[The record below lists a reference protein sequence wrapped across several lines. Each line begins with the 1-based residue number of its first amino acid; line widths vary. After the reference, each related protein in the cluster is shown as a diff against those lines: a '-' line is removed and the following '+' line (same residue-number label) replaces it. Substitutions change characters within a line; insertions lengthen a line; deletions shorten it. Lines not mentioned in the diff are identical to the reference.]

1 MSPISPPCVLSPYL
15 FLHYH
20 YHMNQVN
27 SQSEEVKEPVTGQK
41 SDVYRIHTK
50 DNREI
55 VLVGTAHISQISK
68 DLVHETIENEAPDT
82 VCVELDEG
90 RLKSIQDP
98 NRWKN
103 TDLRDVIKKKQ
114 LATLIAN
121 LVLGSYQKRMGAQ
134 TGVKPGSELKEAVD
148 VANEKN
154 IPIVLADRDIKITL
168 KRTWACTPW
177 YRKFSLLGGLF
188 ASIFDKTEISE
199 EELQK
204 IKEKDALNSM
214 MQEFGKTFPEVKQ
227 VLIDERDQFLASKI
241 KNAQGDKVVAV
252 IGAGH
257 LRGIASIIE
266 EDKELPSEESIS
278 VIPKGTAIWKIIG
291 WSITLAIIASIV
303 LVGYFA
309 GIEKAGQLSLQ
320 WAMLTGG
327 GAMLGAIIAGGHPLT
342 ILVALVMA
350 PFTGLT
356 PLIGVGFFTALTQ
369 VYVRPPRVSE
379 METLTDDIW
388 QVKRWWKNRVTRVIL
403 CFLCPGIPAIIGKI
417 LAIFKIYQAF

>member
-1 MSPISPPCVLSPYL
+1 MIIVEKLPSH

-20 YHMNQVN
+20 YRMNESN
-27 SQSEEVKEPVTGQK
+27 TQSVENKESMSGEK

-55 VLVGTAHISQISK
+55 VLVGTAHISQVSK
-68 DLVHETIENEAPDT
+68 DLVHETIENETPDT

-98 NRWKN
+98 DRWKN
-103 TDLRDVIKKKQ
+103 TDLKEVIKKKQ

-134 TGVKPGSELKEAVD
+134 TGVRPGAELKEAVD
-148 VANEKN
+148 ISNSKN
-154 IPIVLADRDIKITL
+154 IPLVLADRDIKITL
-168 KRTWACTPW
+168 RRTWACTPW
-177 YRKFSLLGGLF
+177 YRKFNLLGGLF
-188 ASIFDKTEISE
+188 ASIFDKTEINE
-199 EELQK
+199 DELQK

-214 MQEFGKTFPEVKQ
+214 MQEFGKSFPEVKQ
-227 VLIDERDQFLASKI
+227 VLIDERDQFLASRI
-241 KNAQGDKVVAV
+241 KNAQGNKVVAV
-252 IGAGH
+252 VGAGH
-257 LRGIASIIE
+257 MRGIASIIE

-278 VIPKGTAIWKIIG
+278 VIPKGTSLWKILG
-291 WSITLAIIASIV
+291 WSITIAIIASIV
-303 LVGYFA
+303 LIGYVA
-309 GIEKAGQLSLQ
+309 GIEKAGQLTLQ
-320 WAMLTGG
+320 WVMYTGG

-342 ILVALVMA
+342 VLVALVMA

-369 VYVRPPRVSE
+369 AYVRPPRVSE

-388 QVKRWWKNRVTRVIL
+388 QVRHWWKNRVTRVIL

>member
-1 MSPISPPCVLSPYL
+1 
-15 FLHYH
+15 
-20 YHMNQVN
+20 MNEVN
-27 SQSEEVKEPVTGQK
+27 SQSVDNNESLSEKK

-55 VLVGTAHISQISK
+55 ILVGTAHISQASK
-68 DLVHETIENEAPDT
+68 ELVHETIENESPDT

-98 NRWKN
+98 DRWKN
-103 TDLRDVIKKKQ
+103 TDLKDVIKKKQ

-148 VANEKN
+148 IANEKN

-177 YRKFSLLGGLF
+177 YRKFNLLGGLF

-214 MQEFGKTFPEVKQ
+214 MQEFGKSYPEVKQ

-252 IGAGH
+252 VGAGH
-257 LRGIASIIE
+257 MRGIASIIE

-278 VIPKGTAIWKIIG
+278 VIPKGTAIWKILG

-320 WAMLTGG
+320 WVMFTGG

-369 VYVRPPRVSE
+369 VYMRPPRVQE

-388 QVKRWWKNRVTRVIL
+388 HVKRWWKNRVTRVIL

>member
-1 MSPISPPCVLSPYL
+1 MSE
-15 FLHYH
+15 
-20 YHMNQVN
+20 N
-27 SQSEEVKEPVTGQK
+27 S
-41 SDVYRIHTK
+41 DIYRINTA
-50 DNREI
+50 DGREI
-55 VLVGTAHISQISK
+55 ILIGTAHISKTSK
-68 DLVHETIENEAPDT
+68 ELVRETIESESPDT

-90 RLKSIQDP
+90 RFKSLKEPD
-98 NRWKN
+98 RWKN
-103 TDLRDVIKKKQ
+103 TDLKQVIKKKQ

-134 TGVKPGSELKEAVD
+134 TGVKPGAELKEA
-148 VANEKN
+148 AEAAEEKGTQL
-154 IPIVLADRDIKITL
+154 VLADRDIKITL

-177 YRKFSLLGGLF
+177 YRKFSLLGGLI

-199 EELQK
+199 EELAK
-204 IKEKDALNSM
+204 IKEQDALSSM

-241 KNAQGDKVVAV
+241 KSAPGKKIVAV
-252 IGAGH
+252 VGAGH
-257 LRGIASIIE
+257 MRGIANIIE
-266 EDKELPSEESIS
+266 TEKELPSEESIS
-278 VIPKGTAIWKIIG
+278 VIPKGAPIWKIIG
-291 WSITLAIIASIV
+291 WAIPVAIIASIAFI
-303 LVGYFA
+303 GYEA
-309 GIEKAGQLSLQ
+309 GVEKAGQLSLQ

-327 GAMLGAIIAGGHPLT
+327 GAMLGTIIAGGHPLT
-342 ILVALVMA
+342 VLVALVMA

-369 VYVRPPRVSE
+369 VYMRPPRVQE

>member
-1 MSPISPPCVLSPYL
+1 M
-15 FLHYH
+15 
-20 YHMNQVN
+20 
-27 SQSEEVKEPVTGQK
+27 K
-41 SDVYRIHTK
+41 
-50 DNREI
+50 
-55 VLVGTAHISQISK
+55 
-68 DLVHETIENEAPDT
+68 
-82 VCVELDEG
+82 
-90 RLKSIQDP
+90 
-98 NRWKN
+98 
-103 TDLRDVIKKKQ
+103 DVIKKKQ

-134 TGVKPGSELKEAVD
+134 TGVKPGAELKEAVD
-148 VANEKN
+148 VATDKN

-168 KRTWACTPW
+168 RRTWACTPW

-204 IKEKDALNSM
+204 IQEKDALNSM
-214 MQEFGKTFPEVKQ
+214 MQEFGKSFPEVKQ

-252 IGAGH
+252 VGAGH
-257 LRGIASIIE
+257 MRGIAGIIE
-266 EDKELPSEESIS
+266 DDKELPSEESIS
-278 VIPKGTAIWKIIG
+278 VIPKGSSIWKIIG
-291 WSITLAIIASIV
+291 WTITFLIIASIIF
-303 LVGYFA
+303 VGYVA

-369 VYVRPPRVSE
+369 VYVRPPRVQE
-379 METLTDDIW
+379 METLSDDIW
-388 QVKRWWKNRVTRVIL
+388 QIRHWWKNRVTRVIL
-403 CFLCPGIPAIIGKI
+403 CFLCPGFPAIIGKI

>member
-1 MSPISPPCVLSPYL
+1 
-15 FLHYH
+15 
-20 YHMNQVN
+20 MNESY
-27 SQSEEVKEPVTGQK
+27 SQSEEIKEPVTGK

-55 VLVGTAHISQISK
+55 ILVGTAHISQVSK
-68 DLVHETIENEAPDT
+68 DLVHETIENESPDT

-168 KRTWACTPW
+168 RRTWACTPW

-214 MQEFGKTFPEVKQ
+214 MQEFGNTFPEVKQ

-241 KNAQGDKVVAV
+241 KNAQGGKVVAV

-257 LRGIASIIE
+257 MRGIASIIE

-278 VIPKGTAIWKIIG
+278 VIPKGTVIWKILG

-320 WAMLTGG
+320 WVMFTGG

-388 QVKRWWKNRVTRVIL
+388 QVRRWWKNRVTRVIL

-417 LAIFKIYQAF
+417 LVILKIYQAF